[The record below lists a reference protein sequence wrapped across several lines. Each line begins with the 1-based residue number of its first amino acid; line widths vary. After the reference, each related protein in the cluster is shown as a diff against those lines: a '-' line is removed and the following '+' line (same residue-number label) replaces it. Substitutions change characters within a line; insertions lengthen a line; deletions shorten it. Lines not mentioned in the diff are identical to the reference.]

1 MPDVGPQLPGGRTS
15 VTPTVA
21 PAVVTPPLVTKTS
34 TPSVVAS
41 LVEVEPAVGEPSL
54 SLPPPE
60 KLAPSTSF
68 SPAPPVHGDVTIRG
82 WFNDVFA
89 NLVATGR
96 VKSDRAEEYLQDLL
110 NRMGY

>member
-1 MPDVGPQLPGGRTS
+1 MPDVGPPAPPKTS
-15 VTPTVA
+15 VTPPVES
-21 PAVVTPPLVTKTS
+21 AVVTPPPVPI
-34 TPSVVAS
+34 TPKVAVSAS